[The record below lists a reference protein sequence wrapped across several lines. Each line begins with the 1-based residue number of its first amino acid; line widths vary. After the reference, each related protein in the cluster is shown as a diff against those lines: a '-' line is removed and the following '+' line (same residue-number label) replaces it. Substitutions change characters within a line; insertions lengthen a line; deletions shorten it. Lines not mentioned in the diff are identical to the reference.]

1 MSNTHSIMFHHFH
14 DEKHAKSEGSL
25 SSSEFSEMIDWLSKK
40 FKLLGAKEYLINNNA
55 GNLDSDDICLSFDD
69 ALLCQ
74 YDVALP
80 VLNQK
85 GLSAFFF
92 VYSSALS
99 GEPDKLEIY
108 RYFRTNAYD
117 SIDDF
122 YEDFFG
128 MVNSH
133 FESQLSFHKDKFLKL
148 DYLSAYPFY
157 SKNDRWF
164 RYLRDHFLEQS
175 TYNDFMQD
183 LMHGKNF
190 NTNEIIDRLWMSES
204 NLKEI
209 SKKGHLIGLHSF
221 SHPTRISKLNY
232 HEQKNEYV
240 TNYRH
245 LENLVGKIVSMSHP
259 CGDYNSDTLSILKD
273 LGIQIGF
280 RSSLEPNEIKSKSE
294 IPREDHVNILN
305 QMKL

>member
-1 MSNTHSIMFHHFH
+1 MDINFFRKKLSYCISNNKKIIILGRGFST
-14 DEKHAKSEGSL
+14 SL
-25 SSSEFSEMIDWLSKK
+25 
-40 FKLLGAKEYLINNNA
+40 
-55 GNLDSDDICLSFDD
+55 
-69 ALLCQ
+69 
-74 YDVALP
+74 
-80 VLNQK
+80 
-85 GLSAFFF
+85 
-92 VYSSALS
+92 
-99 GEPDKLEIY
+99 
-108 RYFRTNAYD
+108 
-117 SIDDF
+117 
-122 YEDFFG
+122 
-128 MVNSH
+128 
-133 FESQLSFHKDKFLKL
+133 FLKKYKKVK
-148 DYLSAYPFY
+148 D
-157 SKNDRWF
+157 N
-164 RYLRDHFLEQS
+164 
-175 TYNDFMQD
+175 NIII
-183 LMHGKNF
+183 GF

-280 RSSLEPNEIKSKSE
+280 RSSLEPNEIKSKYE